1 MHSPPLA
8 SSGRLSEIGVVR
20 PGRVLRDAQG
30 EPIKDNIALA
40 RALYCAGHDVLVLG
54 PRDAYE
60 WLHKHDVTFD
70 DLLASRHITLDATKL
85 MFAVVND
92 EIMAHALKCAGVH
105 TWRYENA

>member
-1 MHSPPLA
+1 MKSVLFA
-8 SSGRLSEIGVVR
+8 LDG
-20 PGRVLRDAQG
+20 VLRDAQG
-30 EPIKDNIALA
+30 EPVRDNIALA
-40 RALYCAGHDVLVLG
+40 RALYCAVVNDVLVTG

-70 DLLASRHITLDATKL
+70 DLLAGRHITLDATKL

>member
-1 MHSPPLA
+1 MKSVLFA
-8 SSGRLSEIGVVR
+8 LDG
-20 PGRVLRDAQG
+20 VLRDAQG

-40 RALYCAGHDVLVLG
+40 RALYCAGHDVPVTG

-60 WLHKHDVTFD
+60 WLRKHDVTFD

-92 EIMAHALKCAGVH
+92 EIMVHALKCAGAH